1 MSMENDRA
9 GEDEMRPE
17 YDLRGGVR
25 GKYYKQ
31 YSEGTNVV
39 LLDPDVAAVFRDSAS
54 VNEALRV
61 LIKAA
66 EQLHHPILRNPE
78 QLVRRPARFQ
88 RLTRAKSGRP
98 TPWQYCPRSPSPAAC
113 RPGSRPRSQPPCCG
127 RSGSAI
133 PCLS

>member
-39 LLDPDVAAVFRDSAS
+39 LLDPDIAAVFRDSAS

-61 LIKAA
+61 LIKVA
-66 EQLHHPILRNPE
+66 EQLEHPILKKP
-78 QLVRRPARFQ
+78 
-88 RLTRAKSGRP
+88 
-98 TPWQYCPRSPSPAAC
+98 
-113 RPGSRPRSQPPCCG
+113 
-127 RSGSAI
+127 
-133 PCLS
+133 